1 MTPPPL
7 QIYILKKSQKEK
19 FNMVRAFKIGA
30 NLSKEG
36 LGPPPRC
43 RVIKVLNYMV
53 KNEHFTPGFAFF
65 NMVALWV
72 MGNLNKSLNIK
83 YNHQFNIFS
92 YLLQQE
98 VCKEVVTEPII
109 PKQR

>member
-1 MTPPPL
+1 
-7 QIYILKKSQKEK
+7 
-19 FNMVRAFKIGA
+19 MVRAFKIGA

-92 YLLQQE
+92 YLLPQE